1 MFKNLIFRVGSS
13 SDLEET
19 KTCMLC
25 LSIRKQTVATPCGH
39 LFCWY
44 CIADWVTK
52 KPECPL
58 CRKYVAPPQLIPV
71 HSFQ

>member
-1 MFKNLIFRVGSS
+1 
-13 SDLEET
+13 
-19 KTCMLC
+19 MLC

-44 CIADWVTK
+44 CLADWVTK

-58 CRKYVAPPQLIPV
+58 CRNYVSPPQLIPV
-71 HSFQ
+71 HSFKS